1 MEKFQNASEYFAPRS
16 AKKTAWPID
25 QAVPTDKVSIFYALS
40 MCVNFHL
47 RLTTPKNS
55 FTTCVYEGQTQLNQP
70 RVELTWWCYHR

>member
-40 MCVNFHL
+40 ICGQFPFEINHAQELLHYLCVRRTNAAES
-47 RLTTPKNS
+47 TT
-55 FTTCVYEGQTQLNQP
+55 G
-70 RVELTWWCYHR
+70 